1 MGMIVVIWMK
11 SLKMHSFACS
21 VSYMHSILIS
31 QIAMALSER
40 ILFRSLPKISYMKA
54 LDIYLAFCFFMV
66 FGALIEYATINYT
79 SKRIKLTEATL
90 KEFQSKVVCS
100 TLTLLRPDQ

>member
-1 MGMIVVIWMK
+1 
-11 SLKMHSFACS
+11 
-21 VSYMHSILIS
+21 MHSILIS
-31 QIAMALSER
+31 QIAIALSER

-79 SKRIKLTEATL
+79 NKRIKLYEVTL
-90 KEFQSKVVCS
+90 KEFQSKVV
-100 TLTLLRPDQ
+100 